1 VAARAVCRYAR
12 GIALAVLGRVD
23 VAQAELDAFRGAR
36 AEVPESRML
45 FQNSVDE
52 ILGVADHVL
61 EGEIE
66 YRRGNY
72 ERAFELLRKAAEL
85 DESLSYDEPWGWM
98 EPVRHALGALLLE
111 QGHYEQA
118 LEVYREDLA
127 RFPENGWALHGMAEC
142 LEELGRH
149 VEAVAVRTRFKDA
162 WMEADVAIPGSCFC
176 RTGG

>member
-1 VAARAVCRYAR
+1 
-12 GIALAVLGRVD
+12 
-23 VAQAELDAFRGAR
+23 
-36 AEVPESRML
+36 ML